1 MTRGGRGKVVFGAAL
16 VLAASSSF
24 LLFSKLDPIE
34 VVPLHDVTLEAA
46 LQPRNGGNPIDYKPP
61 LSNHR
66 GLQRRDSDH
75 SINYPRPEIH
85 GKTVDGPGIFVQM
98 LRRARER
105 VSDSDVPFL
114 LEVPHTGSDTIY
126 NILTTCYG
134 LRGRR
139 YLGTEELA
147 RDKEL
152 GVVDKYYVSSHEKP
166 PDGDYFHFVSTPHYQ
181 EGAALFSFEHR
192 GRIMLMMRHPCVIA
206 ESMYLSRPGTTKGDV
221 KGLLNFTMSP
231 DYYDNWMTR
240 MIANVPESRAVTESD
255 FVEARK
261 ILENKFLIGMT
272 SDIAETVIKR
282 MKLYF
287 GWKELPNQ
295 KGCELEYIRQAISA
309 LPPSSLVEGSYE
321 WREIQRINR
330 YDMKLYARSM
340 SVFGS
345 QKMGM
350 PIHELVAGE
359 EKKAARTSVEN
370 LSDVSEAKEKS
381 DIPFFWH
388 IPKAS
393 GTTVKETLSD
403 CYGLVRTEMIRPPS
417 SLDIITKSNVLNV
430 DLSTPE
436 AVATA
441 KEIGLAEKGLA
452 DVFISQLVEA
462 STVFTPEHRG
472 RAFTILRHP
481 VTLAAS
487 LFYYRRIATW
497 EPTYRPEYNDI
508 TLEEYVKM
516 DGYYDN
522 WMVRMLANA
531 KLGGL
536 NQDHLDLAKSILSE
550 RFVIGMSEHMDE
562 TFRQLELYFG
572 WKENKA
578 GCVQDHL
585 HAPSN
590 KNNRYPDLER
600 GGTVWNTIADRN
612 KFDMSLYYYALQ
624 IFGIQSEK
632 LIKDSSRML

>member
-1 MTRGGRGKVVFGAAL
+1 MRYQCH
-16 VLAASSSF
+16 S
-24 LLFSKLDPIE
+24 
-34 VVPLHDVTLEAA
+34 
-46 LQPRNGGNPIDYKPP
+46 YCP
-61 LSNHR
+61 LS
-66 GLQRRDSDH
+66 
-75 SINYPRPEIH
+75 
-85 GKTVDGPGIFVQM
+85 K
-98 LRRARER
+98 
-105 VSDSDVPFL
+105 
-114 LEVPHTGSDTIY
+114 
-126 NILTTCYG
+126 
-134 LRGRR
+134 
-139 YLGTEELA
+139 
-147 RDKEL
+147 
-152 GVVDKYYVSSHEKP
+152 
-166 PDGDYFHFVSTPHYQ
+166 
-181 EGAALFSFEHR
+181 
-192 GRIMLMMRHPCVIA
+192 
-206 ESMYLSRPGTTKGDV
+206 
-221 KGLLNFTMSP
+221 
-231 DYYDNWMTR
+231 TR
-240 MIANVPESRAVTESD
+240 MIANIPESRAVTEND

-272 SDIAETVIKR
+272 SDMAETVVKR
-282 MKLYF
+282 IKLYF

-295 KGCELEYIRQAISA
+295 KGCELEYIKQAILA
-309 LPPSSLVEGSYE
+309 LPPSSLMEGSHE
-321 WREIQRINR
+321 WREIQRVNR

-350 PIHELVAGE
+350 PVHELVADE
-359 EKKAARTSVEN
+359 EKKVARTSVEN
-370 LSDVSEAKEKS
+370 LSDVTEAKENS

-430 DLSTPE
+430 DLSTTD
-436 AVATA
+436 AVAVA
-441 KEIGLAEKGLA
+441 KEMGLAEKGLA

-462 STVFTPEHRG
+462 GTVFTPQHKG

-550 RFVIGMSEHMDE
+550 KFIIGMSEHMDE

-578 GCVQDHL
+578 GCVQVHL

-600 GGTVWNTIADRN
+600 GGSVWTTIADRN

-632 LIKDSSRML
+632 LINDSSRTV